1 MKAKLIHK
9 LTQFITQLNKYRK
22 SNLNRQI
29 VVKQNKTYERKD
41 IHSKFTERWTCKC
54 PIGILPESFLYV
66 ELYHY
71 DDVKIAPIFEKS

>member
-29 VVKQNKTYERKD
+29 VVKQNKPYERKD
-41 IHSKFTERWTCKC
+41 TERGTCK
-54 PIGILPESFLYV
+54 ILPDM
-66 ELYHY
+66 ELYPNFFLRQNHPTLHLIRLFIY
-71 DDVKIAPIFEKS
+71 R